1 MIDRIRA
8 LVVAATGAAL
18 LLSGL
23 GLVAVG
29 LSGMANA
36 AVCVDHYG
44 DGSSFYYYC

>member
-8 LVVAATGAAL
+8 IAVTATGAVL

-29 LSGMANA
+29 LSGMA
-36 AVCVDHYG
+36 
-44 DGSSFYYYC
+44 